1 MYHHDIITFCGSLMF
16 SPPSHLAHARHDLT
30 SQIISWYW
38 FTSWPSCLISSP
50 CLTSRLWF
58 RSWHFLKS
66 QPSWVGLASHHVH
79 LASWVVKQ
87 QWPSIMVPYH
97 TNSEWIVTFLTNTE
111 KCIYGVSMIPRTG
124 WRHHSTY
131 HLPMITEFCQ
141 TGVRPLLTIYEVLHL
156 TLHFSL
162 LLNEENSSH
171 NGARLQ
177 AEPTWVTWSTNEK

>member
-111 KCIYGVSMIPRTG
+111 SAYMGWVWFPVLAEGIIP
-124 WRHHSTY
+124 
-131 HLPMITEFCQ
+131 
-141 TGVRPLLTIYEVLHL
+141 LTIYLWL
-156 TLHFSL
+156 LSSAKRAFGLFSQYMKYYTSHFFFKKRTVAIMVRVSKPSQHGYL
-162 LLNEENSSH
+162 KH
-171 NGARLQ
+171 QRKAT
-177 AEPTWVTWSTNEK
+177 AE